1 MTTLEIRPARDVDAP
16 ALHALIERAYRG
28 EASHAG
34 WTTEADLLDGQR
46 TDAEEIAEI
55 LGDPARRLLT
65 AWRDGAL
72 IGCVLIADRGG
83 GVGYL
88 GMLSV
93 DPGLQSEGVG
103 GRLVEAAEAAL
114 AHDFGARRV
123 RMQVIRQREALIAW
137 YVRRG
142 C

>member
-28 EASHAG
+28 EASRAG

-72 IGCVLIADRGG
+72 IGCV
-83 GVGYL
+83 
-88 GMLSV
+88 
-93 DPGLQSEGVG
+93 P
-103 GRLVEAAEAAL
+103 
-114 AHDFGARRV
+114 
-123 RMQVIRQREALIAW
+123 
-137 YVRRG
+137 
-142 C
+142 